1 MKTPPF
7 LERLAVC
14 SWSLQPQG
22 PQHLLDQLK
31 ALGISRVQIALDPL
45 RTEPAAWEKFPQLC
59 AQRGIQLVS
68 GMFGT
73 VGEDYST
80 MDSIRRTGGVVPD
93 ATWEENRRN
102 LPVIAE
108 LARKLNL
115 SLVTFHAGFLPHEET
130 DPAFAKL
137 IERIRWVADLFA
149 GKGLELGFETGQE
162 SAATLLAFL
171 KKLERPSVGVNFDP
185 ANMILYDKGDPIEA
199 LQILAPRL
207 KQCHLKD
214 AVKTR
219 TPGAWG
225 EEVPL
230 GTGEV
235 DWPRFFK
242 TLQKINFS
250 GYLSIEREAGSQ
262 RLQDILTAR
271 KFVEGLIRAEG

>member
-1 MKTPPF
+1 M
-7 LERLAVC
+7 
-14 SWSLQPQG
+14 
-22 PQHLLDQLK
+22 DQLK